1 MKGTIDMKKILI
13 FALSLLIMV
22 GSFSATTFAAEADT
36 TGKTNYA
43 LTGEV
48 IARPNCYTS
57 QPVTLLNDG
66 EKYNDAYVGGNSTA
80 EGKNPGFTMDLGEE
94 KYIDTVCVYHR
105 SGYGI
110 TYTVSVSNDKSV
122 WSEVGTTSESE
133 TVSVSSGSENKN
145 TSYTTLQFTEVKAR
159 YVKLTGTVASKHRA
173 MEIEVWGTPK
183 TNIATGKTY
192 TAYTTEG
199 WYNDR
204 TKVNDG
210 DLSTEGSTKSTAN
223 TSYRLNLDDYYEIEE
238 VTLYC
243 RDNKA
248 MNFTVKLG
256 VDADKELDFVV
267 GTTAVEADYSLTVG
281 EHTLVK
287 CSLDFSKGNVAKY
300 VCIPITGQ
308 VYIREIVVYGKKVE
322 APTMGNITETADS
335 EAGTTA
341 VKLDVINGGATD
353 ITGNVYAAIYDD
365 NDMLSAVYKAANT
378 VTVANG
384 AYTTLDDIVLNAASG
399 NLKLFL
405 WTDTLIPLCAAK

>member
-1 MKGTIDMKKILI
+1 MKRILI

-22 GSFSATTFAAEADT
+22 GSFSAASFAAAVDET

-43 LTGEV
+43 FGVTDIDLSGY
-48 IARPNCYTS
+48 YTS
-57 QPVTLLNDG
+57 ADNRIANLTNGEYSGEEYCGSNDSAG
-66 EKYNDAYVGGNSTA
+66 THTA
-80 EGKNPGFTMDLGEE
+80 TIDLGEN
-94 KYIDTVCVYHR
+94 KYIDEVKLYHK
-105 SGYGI
+105 SAGGKPS
-110 TYTVSVSNDKSV
+110 YTISVSTD
-122 WSEVGTTSESE
+122 G
-133 TVSVSSGSENKN
+133 
-145 TSYTTLQFTEVKAR
+145 TSYSTVGDTGEYTNNCTSLSFTEKKAR
-159 YVKLTGTVASKHRA
+159 YIKAAFTDTTAITTQLV
-173 MEIEVWGTPK
+173 EIEVLGTPK

-199 WYNDR
+199 WYSDR

-223 TSYRLNLDDYYEIEE
+223 TSYRLDLGDYYEIEE

-243 RDNKA
+243 RENKA
-248 MNFTVKLG
+248 KNFTVKLG

-281 EHTLVK
+281 EYTLVK

-341 VKLDVINGGATD
+341 VKFDVINGGESE
-353 ITGNVYAAIYDD
+353 ITGRVYAAIYDD
-365 NDMLSAVYKAANT
+365 NNMLSAVYKAADT
-378 VTVANG
+378 VTVASG
-384 AYTTLDDIVLNAASG
+384 AYTTINDIALNAASG